1 MMLELYLVV
10 TVKLL
15 LCALQPTAAMTQQ
28 SFNDTLKVCVECG
41 VSLRVRHNKS
51 FNCRLTFAS
60 RHSVRRSRRQ
70 ISFSHQIRT
79 SNRPGSYYF
88 G

>member
-15 LCALQPTAAMTQQ
+15 LCALQPTATVTQQ

-51 FNCRLTFAS
+51 FNC
-60 RHSVRRSRRQ
+60 
-70 ISFSHQIRT
+70 
-79 SNRPGSYYF
+79 
-88 G
+88 